1 MGFVTSSS
9 TIQLYAYFTQ
19 YARERIL
26 NGDEVEYKIT
36 HFSLHDDDIN
46 YQIAKNEI
54 GTDATGGTIYNLVS
68 SGFIPDITGDID
80 NCVKSLAKG
89 FEIKGSYLTAPVSS
103 TQPIYTITTDKSSV
117 NKNET
122 VKYTIT
128 TQNLPN
134 STLFWET
141 NSSTSPASTS
151 NSNDFS
157 DNVSNGV
164 VQIINGTG
172 SINRTILNN
181 YISSVDK
188 TIVLRLRSGSAT
200 GVILKTS
207 PTVTI
212 NNTDSSQGNP
222 ATYAVDVQNNP
233 RTIDR
238 TSNKIDFRTAVFT
251 LITTNVAAGTVFYWE
266 NIGTTNASD
275 FTDSINSG
283 NLPPI
288 FGTSTT
294 LSKIIIQGVA
304 QPQETIIIRVRKDSP
319 TGAIVAISPTVIVN

>member
-9 TIQLYAYFTQ
+9 TIQLYAYMTQ

-26 NGDEVEYKIT
+26 NGNEEEYKIT

-46 YQIAKNEI
+46 YKVAKNEI

-80 NCVKSLAKG
+80 NCVKSLSKG
-89 FEIKGSYLTAPVSS
+89 VTIKGSYLTAPTPS
-103 TQPIYTITTDKSSV
+103 TQQTYTITTDKSSV

-128 TQNLPN
+128 TQNVPN
-134 STLFWET
+134 GNLYWET
-141 NSSTSPASTS
+141 DSTTSPASTS

-157 DNVSNGV
+157 DSVSNGI

-181 YISSVDK
+181 YASSVDK

-200 GVILKTS
+200 GVILKTA

-212 NNTDSSQGNP
+212 NNTSSSQTNQP
-222 ATYAVDVQNNP
+222 TYAIYLNSNP
-233 RTIDR
+233 TINR
-238 TSNKIDFRTAVFT
+238 TSGKSSLRTAIFQ
-251 LITTNVAAGTVFYWE
+251 LITTNVPDGTVFYWV

-275 FTDSINSG
+275 FTDGTNSG
-283 NLPPI
+283 QLLPI
-288 FGTSTT
+288 VGTSTT
-294 LSKIIIQGVA
+294 LSKEMIQLA
-304 QPQETIIIRVRKDSP
+304 IPQSTETITIGVKTSP
-319 TGAIVAISPTVIVN
+319 TGAIVATSPTITVN